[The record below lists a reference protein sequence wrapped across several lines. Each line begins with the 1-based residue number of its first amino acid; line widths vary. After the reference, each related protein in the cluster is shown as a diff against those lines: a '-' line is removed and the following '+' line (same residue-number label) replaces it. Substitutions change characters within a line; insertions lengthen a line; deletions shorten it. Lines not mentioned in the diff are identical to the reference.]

1 MKQETGSEFNSQ
13 YGGNLNQYQNNGAPD
28 ILPGLGRPIK
38 TNPASPPQ
46 IMTTSP
52 ALPANMAT
60 DSCMM
65 SSQQQTMHSPGYMN
79 AAGHSPQHQ
88 TGYVQA
94 TSPHNVTSP
103 HMNTDSPQ
111 LVGQPGV
118 DTFQVSQAR
127 YQPSKGTG
135 ANTSEA
141 SFPVTEISG
150 VNQAQPMLTQPVQQV
165 EHVSSLEM
173 DADLI
178 QTLIKEL
185 DQGSCYVQEVNPSNF
200 NFGGNVVSQTSDFS
214 GFGGAYNSYTHPYYF
229 QNRGAN
235 ACGLQSRNATGG
247 MLEQMEESGLGLDV
261 FDGQGPVGKAGFD
274 EVDAAVFDRFDLKE
288 TSKAV
293 SPLSGKVKSDHSYA
307 KTVPVVPCP
316 ETDRQFTKIQQT
328 EKQTEKQVIQEET
341 NKQITQV
348 EVVNESEGHKTS
360 TVTMETQ
367 QELKSKP
374 GTHVQTSVKPVTA
387 NLSGKSSQL

>member
-141 SFPVTEISG
+141 SFPVTEMSG

-348 EVVNESEGHKTS
+348 EGVNDSEGHITS

-374 GTHVQTSVKPVTA
+374 GTYVQTSVKPVTA